1 MLAAPFS
8 KCEQHVQINVVYL
21 TARRSLW
28 IFAPENIQRQGSPQ
42 TYPLRPQFEKKINKC
57 TNLTMVIV

>member
-42 TYPLRPQFEKKINKC
+42 IYPLRPQFKKN
-57 TNLTMVIV
+57 